1 MEATVTILYQ
11 VSQVMLVVAVVV
23 FLYRFSL
30 GPSVFDR
37 VVAVEAIGLG
47 AVGYLLV
54 ESNVTASRLYTDAAL
69 GLALFSVVGTIFLGY
84 FLQCLY
90 IFWKTRASITATW
103 INKTVPNSCIRT
115 DANANLV
122 GICTHFFAKISN
134 LVHKRNFCR

>member
-84 FLQCLY
+84 FLGKGE
-90 IFWKTRASITATW
+90 F
-103 INKTVPNSCIRT
+103 P
-115 DANANLV
+115 DE
-122 GICTHFFAKISN
+122 
-134 LVHKRNFCR
+134 